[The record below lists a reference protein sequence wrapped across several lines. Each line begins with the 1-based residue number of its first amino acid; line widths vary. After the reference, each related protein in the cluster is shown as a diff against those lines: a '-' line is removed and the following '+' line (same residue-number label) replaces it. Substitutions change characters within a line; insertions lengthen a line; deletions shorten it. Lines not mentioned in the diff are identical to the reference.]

1 MDIEGFTNNTNK
13 SDLLNI
19 YRTLHSTTAD
29 TIFPAQKEHFYI
41 YNAIKTIFNKLWRT
55 EFIQHDM

>member
-41 YNAIKTIFNKLWRT
+41 YNAIKTIFNKL
-55 EFIQHDM
+55 